1 MQIHKISHLSH
12 RKIVHLML
20 HRGVPVQLADLIG
33 KGAVLG
39 VRQHG
44 VLARRILLLLIINT
58 ESRELSGG
66 LCQELLEEFC
76 HVWHFT
82 NLGSIRSRK
91 ASLSR
96 YASLRRS
103 D

>member
-44 VLARRILLLLIINT
+44 VLARHMLLIINT

-66 LCQELLEEFC
+66 LCLELPEEFC
-76 HVWHFT
+76 HVRHFT

>member
-1 MQIHKISHLSH
+1 MQIRKIPHLNH

-44 VLARRILLLLIINT
+44 VLARRIVLIIIT

-66 LCQELLEEFC
+66 LCQELPKEFC
-76 HVWHFT
+76 HVRHFT